1 MPRASPTPL
10 RDPQARDHGRVTF
23 VELFFDLVFVFAI
36 TQLSHSLV
44 AHLDLAGALQT
55 MLLLLAVWWV
65 WIFTCWVTNWLDPGR
80 SSVRVMLFA
89 LMLAGLVMSSAI
101 PEAFGD
107 QGPVFACAYVF
118 MQVAR
123 SIFTAV
129 AVRRHHDAHFR
140 GFRRITVWMLASA
153 VFWIWGGW
161 SGSDDRFALWLIA
174 LGIEYLGP
182 WAYFAVPGLGRSST
196 AEWRVDGH
204 HMAERCALFV
214 IIALGESILITGATA
229 AELPASPGAL
239 SGFVVAFLGSVAM
252 WWIYF
257 NIGAERGSHHL
268 VASSDPGRMARYAYT
283 YLHALIAGGIVVC
296 AVADELVIAHPGGP
310 VHLDAAIAIIC
321 GPALYLTGNMLF
333 KRTTASHLPLSHL
346 IGLGLLAAL
355 IPVVPVVTPLILGA
369 MTTAILIVVAVW
381 ETVSLGGPPRRSH

>member
-10 RDPQARDHGRVTF
+10 RDPQAHDHGRVTF

-36 TQLSHSLV
+36 TQLSHSLA
-44 AHLDLAGALQT
+44 AHLDLAGALHT
-55 MLLLLAVWWV
+55 ALLLLAVWWV

-80 SSVRVMLFA
+80 PSVRVMLFA

-107 QGPVFACAYVF
+107 QGRVFACAYVF

-123 SIFTAV
+123 SLFMV
-129 AVRRHHDAHFR
+129 LMVRGHHEVHFR
-140 GFRRITVWMLASA
+140 GFQRITVWMLASA
-153 VFWIWGGW
+153 IFWIWGGW
-161 SGSDDRFALWLIA
+161 SEGNDRFALWLIA
-174 LGIEYLGP
+174 LGVEYLGP
-182 WAYFAVPGLGRSST
+182 WAYFAVPGLGRSTT
-196 AEWRVDGH
+196 AEWQVDGH

-229 AELPASPGAL
+229 AELPISLATTA
-239 SGFVVAFLGSVAM
+239 GFVVAFLGSVAM

-268 VASSDPGRMARYAYT
+268 VASSDSGRMARYAYT
-283 YLHALIAGGIVVC
+283 YLHVLIAGGIVVC
-296 AVADELVIAHPGGP
+296 AVADELVIAHPGGR
-310 VHLDAAIAIIC
+310 VHLDVAIVIIG
-321 GPALYLTGNMLF
+321 GPALYLLGNMLF

-346 IGLGLLAAL
+346 VGLGLLAAL
-355 IPVVPVVTPLILGA
+355 VASVPLMTPLALGA
-369 MTTAILIVVAVW
+369 ATTAILLLVAVW
-381 ETVSLGGPPRRSH
+381 ETVSLGGSKRT